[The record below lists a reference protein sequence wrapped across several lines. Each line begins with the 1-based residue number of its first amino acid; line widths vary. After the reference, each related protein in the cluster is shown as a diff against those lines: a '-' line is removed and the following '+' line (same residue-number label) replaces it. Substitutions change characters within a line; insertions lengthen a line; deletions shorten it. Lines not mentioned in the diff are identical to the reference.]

1 MHPTVTSF
9 KLVWAESSF
18 SQEREIHAIN
28 GEGLILESVKS
39 WSLSYGYNYGSSNGV
54 AHQHH

>member
-9 KLVWAESSF
+9 KLIWAESSF

-39 WSLSYGYNYGSSNGV
+39 WSLSYGYYSNTTTV
-54 AHQHH
+54 AATA